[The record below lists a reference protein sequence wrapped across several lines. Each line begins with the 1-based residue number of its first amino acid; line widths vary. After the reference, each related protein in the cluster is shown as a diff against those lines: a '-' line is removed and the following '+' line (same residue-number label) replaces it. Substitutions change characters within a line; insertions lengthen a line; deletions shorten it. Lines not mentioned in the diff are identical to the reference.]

1 MIRKHAAST
10 LLAAIALQASLAH
23 GLGLGDI
30 TLRSALDQPLAAEIR
45 LRGVGDLNPTQIL
58 VGLGSAADFER
69 AGVER
74 VYFLS
79 DIQFEV
85 ALDGQGDGVVRLSTD
100 QPIREPYL
108 DFVVEVRWP
117 TGRVLREYTVLLD
130 LPTYTAAAAE
140 PVRAPR
146 AQAWSGA
153 GGSAAATTGGD
164 GGLAIGSG
172 EYTVGAGQTLW
183 NIANRAKPAGV
194 STQRMLAAI
203 HSANPDAFIGGDV
216 NRLRAGAVL
225 RMPEG
230 SDLVALS
237 QTAAPSAVAAQTTP
251 GGGEEAAPAAAPVA
265 PGAAPAAEPG
275 PAAAAAEGDGQLV
288 LAGDTAEQPGAQA
301 AGGVGEAGGTAGA
314 GTDLTAVQENLSA
327 AERANAELK
336 ARVAALEAQV
346 KDYEKLAELKSDTL
360 SEAQQAAGEEQ
371 APTAAAKPAEA
382 AKTPAAP
389 EPGLL
394 ERLLASTVAQVAV
407 LVALLLAMLAFLF
420 KRRRT
425 VEEFVPA
432 PERPLRPA
440 PAPAPGVAEPRKE
453 TPRASDLTP
462 APATELAGPE
472 FADPVGEA
480 EIYLAYG
487 RHERAI
493 EILRD
498 ALHGDPAQTDVRLKL
513 MEIHDERGE
522 QQEFMQHYAALAGD
536 AAAQQAAR
544 DHLEHGKNPQWL
556 AVLTTGAAALAAV
569 GMEPRLDREHELS
582 LDLEA
587 ELKQAGSV
595 PAPEEEL
602 ELGEIDDADLD
613 FLAQAAAE
621 PERSHHD
628 AMLAKTG
635 DAIARAAAELDLAP
649 ADLAADNG
657 DFAGFE
663 LDLDR
668 DVPDAFDLSGDET
681 PAGAEAGFDLPLG
694 ELELGEPAAPAE
706 AEDADLAF
714 LQGTDETETK
724 LELARAYLDMG
735 DLDGARD
742 ILGEVTEEG
751 SPEQREQAAAL
762 LERIRLS

>member
-45 LRGVGDLNPTQIL
+45 LRGVGDLNPSQIV
-58 VGLGSAADFER
+58 VGLGSAGDFER

-85 ALDGQGDGVVRLSTD
+85 QLDGDGNGVVRLRSD
-100 QPIREPYL
+100 RPIREPYL

-130 LPTYTAAAAE
+130 LPTYTGAAAE
-140 PVRAPR
+140 PVTAAR
-146 AQAWSGA
+146 AQSAGGA
-153 GGSAAATTGGD
+153 GTGGTAVTDD

-172 EYTVGAGQTLW
+172 EYTVAAGQTLW
-183 NIANRAKPAGV
+183 SIATRAKPDGV
-194 STQRMLAAI
+194 STQQMMAAI
-203 HSANPDAFIGGDV
+203 QRANPDAFING
-216 NRLRAGAVL
+216 NMNLLRSGAVL

-237 QTAAPSAVAAQTTP
+237 QTEARRAVAQQTSRPGADSAPAVKPAAPEAQSAAQA
-251 GGGEEAAPAAAPVA
+251 GAPAP
-265 PGAAPAAEPG
+265 
-275 PAAAAAEGDGQLV
+275 EGEGYLA
-288 LAGDTAEQPGAQA
+288 LAGDSAERPGVEA
-301 AGGVGEAGGTAGA
+301 AGGVGEAGGSAGA
-314 GTDLTAVQENLSA
+314 GTDLSAVQENLSA
-327 AERANAELK
+327 AELANAELK

-360 SEAQQAAGEEQ
+360 SEAQQAAGEEA
-371 APTAAAKPAEA
+371 APAAEPAAEA
-382 AKTPAAP
+382 TPAQAATPPAAP
-389 EPGLL
+389 EPGLV
-394 ERLLASTVAQVAV
+394 ERLLGNSVALAAA
-407 LVALLLAMLAFLF
+407 LGALLLAMLWFLF

-440 PAPAPGVAEPRKE
+440 AAPVLAEPRKE
-453 TPRASDLTP
+453 TPRAADV
-462 APATELAGPE
+462 APSVVAAGAAAAELAGAE
-472 FADPVGEA
+472 LADPVGEA

-487 RHERAI
+487 RQERAI
-493 EILRD
+493 EILQE
-498 ALHGDPAQTDVRLKL
+498 ALRGDPAQSDVRLKL

-522 QQEFMQHYAALAGD
+522 QQEFMHHYAALGGD
-536 AAAQQAAR
+536 AAAQRAAR
-544 DHLEHGKNPQWL
+544 DSLEHGKNPQWL

-582 LDLEA
+582 LDLDA
-587 ELKQAGSV
+587 ELKQAGTNA
-595 PAPEEEL
+595 APEQEF
-602 ELGEIDDADLD
+602 ELGGLDDADLD
-613 FLAQAAAE
+613 TLAAAAAA
-621 PERSHHD
+621 PQRSHQES
-628 AMLAKTG
+628 MLAKTEQ
-635 DAIARAAAELDLAP
+635 AIARAAAELDLGAS
-649 ADLAADNG
+649 DE
-657 DFAGFE
+657 FE
-663 LDLDR
+663 LDEE
-668 DVPDAFDLSGDET
+668 AAHEAA
-681 PAGAEAGFDLPLG
+681 AGELPEFDLPLG
-694 ELELGEPAAPAE
+694 ELELGGSGFAPAE

-714 LQGTDETETK
+714 LKGTDETETK
-724 LELARAYLDMG
+724 LELARAYVDMG

-742 ILGEVTEEG
+742 ILEEVAAEG
-751 SPEQREQAAAL
+751 SGEQREQAAAL